1 MTTPNHPWLIAAQNV
16 LSIEAQAISAQIPSL
31 DQNFILACQTI
42 LDCQGHLIVMG
53 MGKSGHIGAKLAA
66 TFASTGTPAF
76 FVHPAEAEHG
86 DLGMI
91 TPQDCLLT
99 LSYSGQSH
107 EILTLLPIIQR
118 LSIPVISITGNP
130 QSAIAQQSNIHLPLI
145 IEREACPLG
154 LAPTSSST
162 ATLALGDALAV
173 ALIEARRFSSEDFAR
188 SHPGGRLGK
197 RLLTTVKDLMR
208 TKTAIPKSHPQDSLK
223 TALFEITEK
232 KLGVTLICDND
243 QLLGIYTDGDLR
255 RTLEKTQHTDLL
267 SQPIS
272 TFMTPTPHHT
282 TTDQLAAHALEL
294 METHHITSL
303 PVLEQN
309 RLIGILHIHD
319 LLSAGIA

>member
-1 MTTPNHPWLIAAQNV
+1 MQRASHRYGHG
-16 LSIEAQAISAQIPSL
+16 QIR
-31 DQNFILACQTI
+31 
-42 LDCQGHLIVMG
+42 
-53 MGKSGHIGAKLAA
+53 HIGAKLAA

-208 TKTAIPKSHPQDSLK
+208 TKTAIPKSHPK
-223 TALFEITEK
+223 TASKQYYLKSQK
-232 KLGVTLICDND
+232 KN
-243 QLLGIYTDGDLR
+243 
-255 RTLEKTQHTDLL
+255 
-267 SQPIS
+267 
-272 TFMTPTPHHT
+272 
-282 TTDQLAAHALEL
+282 
-294 METHHITSL
+294 
-303 PVLEQN
+303 
-309 RLIGILHIHD
+309 
-319 LLSAGIA
+319 SA